1 MEKIKNIL
9 LSTAALLLLG
19 SCSDFLEVP
28 PQGVVGEDDLKNVQG
43 AEGLVTAAY
52 ASLGN
57 DHWLE
62 PYTSLWPYGNVRSDD
77 AYKGGLGT
85 SDQGDYHLYETFT
98 SIRPDQDK
106 ANRIWSRLYIAVQ
119 RTNNALNGINELEEN
134 EYPKKIQRT
143 AEMRFLRG
151 HFHFLLKI
159 LFKNVPYIDEGIETD
174 SLNYVSNVQ
183 YSNDELW
190 EKIAADFQ
198 FAVDNLP
205 PTQEDVG
212 RPNEV
217 IAKAYLAKV
226 RLYQAYEQDEQHNV
240 VQINARR
247 LEEVVQLTNDVI
259 NSGQF
264 ALHDDYAKNYL
275 WGFDNGQESLYAV
288 QRSRDDGS
296 PAGRVDTSNS
306 LNFPMYG
313 AYGCCSFHRP
323 SHNLVNAFQTDEEG
337 LPKFESF
344 NEQVMADS
352 ADFRNNSFDPRL
364 DHTVGIPSHSYKYQ
378 PSVIYNTE
386 VFTRGPQV
394 YGPFSAMK
402 EVQQV
407 DCPCLTQTVGYPY
420 PATSKNNDIIKFS
433 DVLLWKAEALIE
445 LGRQDEAL
453 PIINE
458 IRERAQN
465 STDRLVYSNGELM
478 ANYKIGLYEPGV
490 NIEWNQENARK
501 ALRWER
507 RLEFALEGMRF
518 FDLVRWGIAAERI
531 NQYFEVEKT
540 RVPYLSTA
548 HFAKNRDEYLPIPL
562 QQINL
567 SEGVY
572 QQNYGWN

>member
-1 MEKIKNIL
+1 MKKIKNIL
-9 LSTAALLLLG
+9 VSAVAVLLLG
-19 SCSDFLEVP
+19 SCNDFLEVL
-28 PQGVVGEDDLKNVQG
+28 PQGVVSEDDLNNDQG

-57 DHWLE
+57 DHWHE
-62 PYTSLWPYGNVRSDD
+62 PYTSMWPYGNVRSDD

-106 ANRIWSRLYIAVQ
+106 ANRIWSRLYIGIQ
-119 RTNNALNGINELEEN
+119 RTNNAIRGISELEEN
-134 EYPKKIQRT
+134 EYANKIQRT
-143 AEMRFLRG
+143 AEMRFIRG

-159 LFKNVPYIDEGIETD
+159 LFKSIPYIDEGISTD
-174 SLNYVSNVQ
+174 SLNYVSNRQ
-183 YSNDELW
+183 NTNDELW
-190 EKIAADFQ
+190 EKIAMDFQ
-198 FAVDNLP
+198 FAIDNLP
-205 PTQEDVG
+205 NSQEDVG
-212 RPNEV
+212 RPHEI

-240 VQINARR
+240 VQINSAR

-259 NSGQF
+259 NSGQYG
-264 ALHDDYAKNYL
+264 LHDDYANNYL
-275 WGFDNGQESLYAV
+275 WEFDNGQESLYAV

-296 PAGRVDTSNS
+296 PAGRTDTSNA

-323 SHNLVNAFQTDEEG
+323 SHNLVNAFQTDQAG
-337 LPKFESF
+337 LPKFDSF
-344 NEQVMADS
+344 NEQVLADS
-352 ADFRNNSFDPRL
+352 ADFRNNSVDPRL
-364 DHTVGIPSHSYKYQ
+364 DHTVGIPSHPYKYQ
-378 PSVIYNTE
+378 PDVIYRTE
-386 VFTRGPQV
+386 GFTRGPQV

-420 PATSKNNDIIKFS
+420 PVTSKNNDIIKFS

-445 LGRQDEAL
+445 LGRQEEAL
-453 PIINE
+453 PIINL
-458 IRERAQN
+458 IRERARN

-478 ANYKIGLYEPGV
+478 ANYKIGLYEPGI
-490 NIEWNQENARK
+490 NIEWNQENARR

-518 FDLVRWGIAAERI
+518 FDLVRWGIAAETI
-531 NQYFEVEKT
+531 NQYFEVEQT
-540 RVPYLSTA
+540 RVPYMSTA

-572 QQNYGWN
+572 QQNFGWN

>member
-1 MEKIKNIL
+1 MRKIKNIIL
-9 LSTAALLLLG
+9 GAATVFLLG
-19 SCSDFLEVP
+19 SCSDFLEVL
-28 PQGVVGEDDLKNVQG
+28 PQGVVSEGDLNNALG
-43 AEGLVTAAY
+43 SEGLVTAAY

-57 DHWLE
+57 DHWHE
-62 PYTSLWPYGNVRSDD
+62 PYTSMWPYGNVRSDD

-106 ANRIWSRLYIAVQ
+106 ANRIWSRLYIGVQ
-119 RTNNALNGINELEEN
+119 RANNALRGINQLDEATYEN
-134 EYPKKIQRT
+134 KIQRT

-151 HFHFLLKI
+151 HFHFLLKM
-159 LFKNVPYIDEGIETD
+159 LFKNIPYIEEGITTD
-174 SLNYVSNVQ
+174 SLNYVSNVR
-183 YSNDELW
+183 YTNDELW
-190 EKIAADFQ
+190 DQIASDFQ

-205 PTQEDVG
+205 SSREDVG
-212 RPNEV
+212 RPNDI
-217 IAKAYLAKV
+217 IAKAYLAKT

-240 VQINARR
+240 TQINVTR
-247 LEEVVQLTNDVI
+247 LEEVLQLTNDVI

-264 ALHDDYAKNYL
+264 ALHEDYANNYL
-275 WGFDNGQESLYAV
+275 WEYDNGQESIYAV

-296 PAGRVDTSNS
+296 PAGRTDTSNS

-323 SHNLVNAFQTDEEG
+323 SHNLVNAFQTDQSG
-337 LPKFESF
+337 LPKFDSY
-344 NEQVMADS
+344 NEGIMVDS
-352 ADFRNNSFDPRL
+352 ADFKNNSFDPRL
-364 DHTVGIPSHSYKYQ
+364 DHTVGVPSHPYKYQ
-378 PSVIYNTE
+378 PDVIYRTE
-386 VFTRGPQV
+386 GFTRGPQV

-458 IRERAQN
+458 IRNRAKN
-465 STDRLVYSNGELM
+465 STDRLVYSDGQLM
-478 ANYKIGLYEPGV
+478 ANYNIEPYTPGV
-490 NIEWNQENARK
+490 NIVWDQENARK

-507 RLEFALEGMRF
+507 RMEFALEGMRF
-518 FDLVRWGIAAERI
+518 FDLVRWGVAAETI

-540 RVPYLSTA
+540 RVPYMATA
-548 HFAKNRDEYLPIPL
+548 HFTKNRDEYLPIPL

-572 QQNYGWN
+572 QQNHGWN